1 MDFAAPIG
9 GNFSNTMYVTNYYQ
23 VPTAT
28 DKPHMGIIMLDPN
41 VAPEGKML
49 WSELDAAVTL
59 LREQIRSGRFTN
71 HHTKPVSSLLSI
83 LLFPSSLLAH
93 SPLPTPLPTQPNSSN
108 HTLPEPPS
116 LLTP

>member
-9 GNFSNTMYVTNYYQ
+9 GNFSNTMYVTKYYQ

-71 HHTKPVSSLLSI
+71 HHTKPVSPLLYTFS
-83 LLFPSSLLAH
+83 PSSSSLH
-93 SPLPTPLPTQPNSSN
+93 PPSPIPPHPSPPNPTP
-108 HTLPEPPS
+108 PPILFHS
-116 LLTP
+116 Y